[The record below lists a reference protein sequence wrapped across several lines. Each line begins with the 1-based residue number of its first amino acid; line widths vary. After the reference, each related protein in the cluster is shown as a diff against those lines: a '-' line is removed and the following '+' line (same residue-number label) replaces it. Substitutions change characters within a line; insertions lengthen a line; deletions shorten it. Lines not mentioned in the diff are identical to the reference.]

1 MSCRALARRAFVRI
15 VPFKFALIAVLSLA
29 VSACA
34 SAPRVTAEATTFA
47 PALDVDLSGM
57 RRLPSGVYTR
67 DIVVGEG
74 ITVTRDDE
82 VLLHFVGWLA
92 DGTQF
97 DAKVPPQPPMRVQLG
112 KNQMINGW
120 ERGIPGMRTGG
131 QRMLVV
137 PPSMGYG
144 STERPN
150 IPANSVLVFIVELV
164 PRIR

>member
-1 MSCRALARRAFVRI
+1 
-15 VPFKFALIAVLSLA
+15 
-29 VSACA
+29 
-34 SAPRVTAEATTFA
+34 
-47 PALDVDLSGM
+47 M
-57 RRLPSGVYTR
+57 RRLPSGVYIR

-74 ITVTRDDE
+74 ITATRDDE

-97 DAKVPPQPPMRVQLG
+97 DASVPPQPPLRVQLG
-112 KNQMINGW
+112 KKQMITGW

-137 PPSMGYG
+137 PPAMGYG
-144 STERPN
+144 SAVRPN